1 MPEIRDIWLHA
12 HHVIRSGRQIINQ
25 KLQPLHLSSAEGN
38 VLLHLLTQGQGIVQE
53 QLVEQLDV
61 SKPAIS
67 RTLASLEAKH
77 YITRQRDPNDKRALR
92 IWLTDK
98 ALESGPTIEQ
108 AYNYVFNLALQDISQ
123 DELDFFLILFRRIS
137 KNFDIEPIKE

>member
-25 KLQPLHLSSAEGN
+25 KLQPLHLNSAEGN

-53 QLVEQLDV
+53 QLVEQLDI

-67 RTLASLEAKH
+67 RTLASLEAKK
-77 YITRQRDPNDKRALR
+77 YITRQRDLKDKRAYR
-92 IWLTDK
+92 IWLTEK
-98 ALESGPTIEQ
+98 ALETGQTIEQ
-108 AYNYVFNLALQDISQ
+108 AYNHVFTQALQGISQ
-123 DELDFFLILFRRIS
+123 DELDFFMKLFRRIS